1 MVNGFSM
8 GGDTARKW
16 VGNREKTKSTKA
28 YQASV
33 PSVFSVVK
41 NFRTTANR
49 LQVPRSGELLMT
61 KC

>member
-8 GGDTARKW
+8 SGDTARKW
-16 VGNREKTKSTKA
+16 VGNRQKTKSTKA

-41 NFRTTANR
+41 NFKPRKPPSTTALWLIAND
-49 LQVPRSGELLMT
+49 
-61 KC
+61 